1 MPPSR
6 SAGAE
11 RLGVVAM
18 GKLGATE
25 LNYASDVDIV
35 LVGHDA
41 GSDEVRAARR
51 LLAVAGRVWSVDT
64 ALRPEGRDGALV
76 RTLDGYTSHWDRW
89 AEPWELQALLKA
101 RAGRGRLRPGRGA
114 HARRGR
120 APLVRTVVGR
130 RPADGAAHEGPHRGL
145 RLRVRSA
152 RAGAQAGAR
161 GIRDIEF
168 ATQLLQLVHGRHDPA
183 LRVRGTVPALAALAD
198 GGYVDGADAG
208 WLRTG
213 YRFLRRVEHALQL
226 DGAGP
231 TPGVPTDP
239 IARQRLARTLGFRD
253 QPHGRAVDDL
263 DRELGACRA
272 TVRSIHERLYF
283 RPLLE
288 AFSGVDGPLRPD
300 AAAERLAA
308 FGFSDGD
315 RTRRAVEELT
325 QGLTRSSKLMLQLL
339 PLVLDWLSTTPDP
352 DGGLLLLRQLASGP
366 TQALAMA
373 AAFRESPETARRLA
387 IVLGTSR
394 KLGTQLV
401 RNPDLIET
409 VGGGDTFVRRRQD
422 ELVEAARGAVD
433 LRTGTDHRRRALRR
447 LTDREGLRIGAYDVL
462 GLVEEVDG
470 PPVVGPALSDLADRG
485 ARGRSRAGTAV
496 GRLRRPR
503 ARPVRGAPSWPTRAT
518 STCCSCTA
526 GTDRRTRP
534 RRSGPGP
541 RCTSSSPATRRRRS
555 STTSTS
561 TSGPKVA
568 TVPWSGRL
576 EGYRAYFERW
586 AQTWERQAMVRA
598 RPVAGDLALGQRL
611 LDDLAPS
618 VWAPLSDDDRRAIRR
633 MKARIE
639 TERVPPG
646 EDPAFHLKLGPGG
659 LTDVEFCAQLLQ
671 LEHGIRTT
679 GTIATLDA
687 LRAADVLSGDEAD
700 ALVSAH
706 RFCDRTRNR
715 WFLVQGSRS
724 DSLPTGED
732 LGRLAHSLGTTATD
746 LRDQYRRV
754 TRRARRVVESRFY
767 GRA

>member
-1 MPPSR
+1 MKDRTEASVAA
-6 SAGAE
+6 SGAH
-11 RLGVVAM
+11 GP
-18 GKLGATE
+18 E
-25 LNYASDVDIV
+25 LK
-35 LVGHDA
+35 
-41 GSDEVRAARR
+41 R
-51 LLAVAGRVWSVDT
+51 
-64 ALRPEGRDGALV
+64 
-76 RTLDGYTSHWDRW
+76 
-89 AEPWELQALLKA
+89 
-101 RAGRGRLRPGRGA
+101 GRG
-114 HARRGR
+114 
-120 APLVRTVVGR
+120 
-130 RPADGAAHEGPHRGL
+130 
-145 RLRVRSA
+145 
-152 RAGAQAGAR
+152 

-239 IARQRLARTLGFRD
+239 LARQRLARTLGFRD

-422 ELVEAARGAVD
+422 ELVEAARAAVD

-470 PPVVGPALSDLADRG
+470 PPVVGPALSDLAT
-485 ARGRSRAGTAV
+485 AALVVAVERAQPTVAV
-496 GRLRRPR
+496 RRPR
-503 ARPVRGAPSWPTRAT
+503 ARSAGRRRAGLRQRPRPAARARRARTGGPGRGRAGMGRGAPVHRRRHAGDARLRRRPRPQARGSQRSGGPVARGVPRLLRALGADLGAPGHG
-518 STCCSCTA
+518 A
-526 GTDRRTRP
+526 GPARGRRP
-534 RRSGPGP
+534 RRSGGG
-541 RCTSSSPATRRRRS
+541 C
-555 STTSTS
+555 STTS
-561 TSGPKVA
+561 PR
-568 TVPWSGRL
+568 PCGR
-576 EGYRAYFERW
+576 RSP
-586 AQTWERQAMVRA
+586 T
-598 RPVAGDLALGQRL
+598 
-611 LDDLAPS
+611 
-618 VWAPLSDDDRRAIRR
+618 
-633 MKARIE
+633 
-639 TERVPPG
+639 
-646 EDPAFHLKLGPGG
+646 
-659 LTDVEFCAQLLQ
+659 
-671 LEHGIRTT
+671 TT
-679 GTIATLDA
+679 GGP
-687 LRAADVLSGDEAD
+687 SGA
-700 ALVSAH
+700 
-706 RFCDRTRNR
+706 
-715 WFLVQGSRS
+715 
-724 DSLPTGED
+724 
-732 LGRLAHSLGTTATD
+732 
-746 LRDQYRRV
+746 
-754 TRRARRVVESRFY
+754 
-767 GRA
+767 